1 MVVGFN
7 FVKNLAMQKI
17 TQSSWLVF
25 FGLFALIS
33 MGIQAQKVEWLSW
46 DEAADR
52 ALTDKNPKKMFID
65 VYTDWCGWCK
75 KMDKDTFQNA
85 EVAAYMSSNF
95 YMVKLDGEGKD
106 PIEFKGKTYKFVP
119 SGRKGYHEFAAAL
132 LQGRLSYP
140 TVVFLDEELN
150 MLSPVPGYQKPKP
163 FLNIAR
169 YFGEDIYKDTDW
181 QTYSGQG
188 K

>member
-1 MVVGFN
+1 MTNISPKISQLFVVFL
-7 FVKNLAMQKI
+7 FLL
-17 TQSSWLVF
+17 SSSTLL
-25 FGLFALIS
+25 G
-33 MGIQAQKVEWLSW
+33 QKVQWMSW
-46 DEAADR
+46 EEAAQL
-52 ALTDKNPKKMFID
+52 AATEENPKKIFID

-85 EVAAYMSSNF
+85 EVAAYMTENF

-106 PIEFKGKTYKFVP
+106 PINFKGKTFKFVP
-119 SGRKGYHEFAAAL
+119 SGRRGYHEFALAL

-140 TVVFLDEELN
+140 TVVFLDENLN

-169 YFGEDIYKDTDW
+169 YFGDNIYLRKDW
-181 QTYSGQG
+181 KTYSGQT

>member
-1 MVVGFN
+1 M
-7 FVKNLAMQKI
+7 KSRIPSLSQALPI
-17 TQSSWLVF
+17 ILLV
-25 FGLFALIS
+25 LLPIFA
-33 MGIQAQKVEWLSW
+33 GAQEVTWLSW
-46 DEAADR
+46 NEAATL
-52 ALTDKNPKKMFID
+52 AETDKNPKKIFVD

-85 EVAAYMSSNF
+85 EVAAYMEANF

-132 LQGRLSYP
+132 MQGKLSYP
-140 TVVFLDEELN
+140 TTIFLDEEMN
-150 MLSPVPGYQKPKP
+150 MLSPVPGYQKPEP
-163 FLNIAR
+163 FLNIAK
-169 YFGEDIYKDTDW
+169 YFGDNIYLEKDW
-181 QTYSGQG
+181 KTYTSKG

>member
-1 MVVGFN
+1 MKRATPFLSKPIL
-7 FVKNLAMQKI
+7 FL
-17 TQSSWLVF
+17 F
-25 FGLFALIS
+25 FGLLTIS
-33 MGIQAQKVEWLSW
+33 LQAQEVEWLSW
-46 DEAADR
+46 DEAAKL
-52 ALTDKNPKKMFID
+52 AESDKNPKKIFVD

-85 EVAAYMSSNF
+85 EVAAYMKANF

-106 PIEFKGKTYKFVP
+106 PIEFKGKTYNFVP

-132 LQGRLSYP
+132 LQGKLSYP
-140 TVVFLDEELN
+140 TTVFLDEEMN

-163 FLNIAR
+163 FLNIAK
-169 YFGEDIYKDTDW
+169 YFGDNIYKEKDW
-181 QTYSGQG
+181 KTYSASG